1 MCMGMVGLQQI
12 ILLTGNGVI
21 NVNKNRFGKIGIFLL
36 LKGVRMAT
44 LLFAI
49 CLISFLLIKNSP
61 IDPIQ
66 AYIGADMLKVGPEQR
81 EKIAEYWGVNQPVTV
96 QFLNWGSALLKGDL
110 GTSMIFRRPV
120 SEIIGERFLNSL
132 VLMMT
137 AWALSGIIGFVM
149 GVVSAMKK
157 DTWLDRVIKW
167 YCYTLAS
174 TPTFW
179 MGLLVLIVFAVWLRW
194 FPIGMAIPAGV
205 LAEDVTVL
213 DKMKHLIL
221 PAITLSMV
229 GVANVALHTRQ
240 KLIDVLSSD
249 YILFARARGE
259 RGFTLF
265 WRHGLRNVALPAITL
280 QFAAFSELFGGA
292 VLAEQVFSYP
302 GLGQATVEAGIRGDV
317 PLLLGLVIF
326 STLFVFVGNL
336 LADLIYLLLDPRMKE
351 GRTI

>member
-1 MCMGMVGLQQI
+1 ML
-12 ILLTGNGVI
+12 
-21 NVNKNRFGKIGIFLL
+21 RKIGIFFL

-120 SEIIGERFLNSL
+120 ADIIGERFLHSL
-132 VLMMT
+132 TLMMT
-137 AWALSGIIGFVM
+137 AWTLSGIIGFAM
-149 GVVSAMKK
+149 GVISAMKK
-157 DTWLDRVIKW
+157 DTWLDRLIKW

-194 FPIGMAIPAGV
+194 FPIGMGVPAGV
-205 LAEDVTVL
+205 LMEDVTML
-213 DKMKHLIL
+213 DRIKHLIL

-240 KLIDVLSSD
+240 KLIDVLASD
-249 YILFARARGE
+249 YVLFARARGE
-259 RGFTLF
+259 RGFLLF

-326 STLFVFVGNL
+326 STLFVFIGNL
-336 LADLIYLLLDPRMKE
+336 LADLIYLVLDPRMRE
-351 GRTI
+351 GRSI

>member
-1 MCMGMVGLQQI
+1 MSI
-12 ILLTGNGVI
+12 GNGVN
-21 NVNKNRFGKIGIFLL
+21 NVRKNISVKIGTFLL
-36 LKGVRMAT
+36 LKGLRMLT

-66 AYIGADMLKVGPEQR
+66 AYVGADMLKVSPEQR
-81 EKIAEYWGVNQPVTV
+81 EKIAAYWGLDQPVMV
-96 QFLNWGSALLKGDL
+96 QFFSWLSALLAGDL

-120 SEIIGERFLNSL
+120 SDIIGERFLNSL
-132 VLMMT
+132 VLMLT
-137 AWALSGIIGFVM
+137 AWGLSGVIGFVM

-157 DTWLDRVIKW
+157 DTWVDRVIKW

-179 MGLLVLIVFAVWLRW
+179 MGLLMLIVFAVWLGW
-194 FPIGMAIPAGV
+194 FPIGLGVPAGV
-205 LAEDVTVL
+205 LAEDVTL
-213 DKMKHLIL
+213 ADRIQHLIL
-221 PAITLSMV
+221 PAMTLSIL

-240 KLIDVLSSD
+240 KLIDVLASD
-249 YILFARARGE
+249 YVLFARARGE
-259 RGFTLF
+259 RGFLLF

-302 GLGQATVEAGIRGDV
+302 GLGQATVEAGLRGDV
-317 PLLLGLVIF
+317 PLLLGLVLF
-326 STLFVFVGNL
+326 STIFVFAGNL
-336 LADLIYLLLDPRMKE
+336 IADMIYYVVDPRTRE
-351 GRTI
+351 DRTL

>member
-1 MCMGMVGLQQI
+1 MHKQ
-12 ILLTGNGVI
+12 
-21 NVNKNRFGKIGIFLL
+21 FGARIGIFLL
-36 LKGVRMAT
+36 MKGVRMLT

-66 AYIGADMLKVGPEQR
+66 AYIGADMMKVGPEQR
-81 EKIAEYWGVNQPVTV
+81 EKIAAYWGLDQPVMV
-96 QFLNWGSALLKGDL
+96 QFFNWGSALLSGDL

-132 VLMMT
+132 ALMLT
-137 AWALSGIIGFVM
+137 AWVLSGVIGFAM

-157 DTWLDRVIKW
+157 DTWIDRIIKW

-179 MGLLVLIVFAVWLRW
+179 MGLLMLIVFAVWLGW
-194 FPIGMAIPAGV
+194 FPIGLGVPAGV
-205 LAEDVTVL
+205 LAGDVTMADRL
-213 DKMKHLIL
+213 QHLFL
-221 PAITLSMV
+221 PAMTLSIV

-240 KLIDVLSSD
+240 KLIDVLASD
-249 YILFARARGE
+249 YVLFARARGE
-259 RGFTLF
+259 RGFMLF

-302 GLGQATVEAGIRGDV
+302 GLGQATVEAGLRGDV
-317 PLLLGLVIF
+317 PLLLGLVLC

-336 LADLIYLLLDPRMKE
+336 LADLIYFIVDPRTRE
-351 GRTI
+351 GRSL